1 MLCVAPFLCQCRQTD
16 AVKFGYLAFLCASPA
31 RCHPDLAEVPN
42 RLFYGS
48 RLLMGCTPAERGP
61 AIPGLPTLG
70 FCHVRGAEQYDS
82 ARSAFNRSEAAVV
95 AALLQDAIAAGLDP
109 ASCGV
114 ICFFRAQV
122 WFERLPYMS
131 VPQEKDK
138 VLQA

>member
-1 MLCVAPFLCQCRQTD
+1 M
-16 AVKFGYLAFLCASPA
+16 KFGYLAFLCASPA